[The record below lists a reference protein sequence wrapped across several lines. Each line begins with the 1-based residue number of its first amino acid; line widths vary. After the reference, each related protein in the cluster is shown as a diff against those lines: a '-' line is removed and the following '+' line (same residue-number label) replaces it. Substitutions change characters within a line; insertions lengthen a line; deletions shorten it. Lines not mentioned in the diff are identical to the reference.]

1 MAMCITAEAEV
12 ALKPFQLANLLRS
25 ELELLPDDD
34 DKDSEEAKPKDIVA
48 LAWAK
53 LGQDNGA
60 LTENVKD
67 NARAAR
73 AIVRSLKANFWTDRK
88 ARGGT
93 EMKDLLDRLLAKPA
107 SAGGFAAGIACTC
120 IGGNNKNID
129 TKNIHSKGIGAID
142 GFTVLRGP
150 GAYATL
156 DHDMEVLFKLFRSQA
171 DACKIGD
178 TTFRVEQ
185 RTQPYKG
192 QDLLTA
198 KATKCEARFVALLT
212 PKWLLV
218 GLYQHVVVDNETNA
232 AIFQLFEDLR
242 LEVIAPKSM

>member
-1 MAMCITAEAEV
+1 MALCIIAEAEI

-25 ELELLPDDD
+25 ELDLLEDHDDD
-34 DKDSEEAKPKDIVA
+34 EDTKPKDIVA
-48 LAWAK
+48 LAWVK
-53 LGQDNGA
+53 LGLKNDA

-73 AIVRSLKANFWTDRK
+73 AIVRSLNATFWTDRK

-93 EMKDLLDRLLAKPA
+93 DMNDLLDRLLAKPA

-120 IGGNNKNID
+120 IGTKNID
-129 TKNIHSKGIGAID
+129 TKNIHSKGVGAID
-142 GFTVLRGP
+142 GFTVLRSA

-156 DHDMEVLFKLFRSQA
+156 DHEMEILYKLFRSQA

-178 TTFRVEQ
+178 TTFRVEE

-192 QDLLTA
+192 QDVLTA
-198 KATKCEARFVALLT
+198 KATKCDARFVALLT

-218 GLYQHVVVDNETNA
+218 GLYQHVVDNETDA
-232 AIFQLFEDLR
+232 AILKLFEDLR
-242 LEVIAPKSM
+242 LEVIAPKS

>member
-1 MAMCITAEAEV
+1 MCITAEAEV

-25 ELELLPDDD
+25 ELDLFPDGDGGE
-34 DKDSEEAKPKDIVA
+34 EEAKPKDIVA
-48 LAWAK
+48 LAWAN
-53 LGQDNGA
+53 LGLESGS

-73 AIVRSLKANFWTDRK
+73 AVVRSLKSDFWTDKK
-88 ARGGT
+88 ARGGM

-107 SAGGFAAGIACTC
+107 SAGGFSAGIACTC
-120 IGGNNKNID
+120 IGNKNID
-129 TKNIHSKGIGAID
+129 TKNIHSKGIGVID
-142 GFTVLRGP
+142 GFTVLRGA
-150 GAYATL
+150 GAYMTL
-156 DHDMEVLFKLFRSQA
+156 DHEMEILYKLFRSHS

-178 TTFRVEQ
+178 TTFRVEE

-198 KATKCEARFVALLT
+198 KATKCDARFVALLT

-218 GLYQHVVVDNETNA
+218 GLYQHVVENETDA
-232 AIFQLFEDLR
+232 AILQLFEDLR
-242 LEVIAPKSM
+242 LEVIAPK